1 VKSAGKFFF
10 LLFCLNVVFFLRL
23 VLLLNGK
30 ILTLAN
36 GYKMKT
42 LANGYKSTE
51 KKTVANV
58 FICLLLHL
66 PFATEEDRN
75 SFYRTQQLF

>member
-1 VKSAGKFFF
+1 M
-10 LLFCLNVVFFLRL
+10 FCLNVVFFLWL

-30 ILTLAN
+30 TLTLAN
-36 GYKMKT
+36 EYKMKT

-66 PFATEEDRN
+66 LFATEEDRN

>member
-1 VKSAGKFFF
+1 M
-10 LLFCLNVVFFLRL
+10 FCLNVVFFLWL

-30 ILTLAN
+30 TLTLAN

-58 FICLLLHL
+58 FICLLLQKKIEIAFTVL
-66 PFATEEDRN
+66 N
-75 SFYRTQQLF
+75 SYFNCEFSYPV